1 MSLFPIGA
9 QPIDFG
15 NNPSFADCE
24 DVQPPLLMDTTDTL
38 LFQLGIGCCD
48 ENPLITEPD
57 FRTGWLTA
65 GRWTVVQGQAFSTDG
80 AQQASIEWP
89 NLTPTPGDIY
99 CISIDFSEVG
109 GAGVIV
115 RFGGGEWAV
124 GQGGVW
130 SVTHVATDTNVL
142 SIQLVQAGSNVTMA
156 SAQVF
161 EGPDDIEV
169 ELFDCEGD
177 TVLFTATLNTTP
189 QYFQIFEDVLLVN
202 IPMEDTGITDG
213 CFRVRALFDCAY
225 GDAPIESTTVIK
237 VDTAQCRGTIKL
249 RVCNDAPKMGVAP
262 GYFEQRIA
270 ASLVRPRWNIDLQ
283 EQRQSDGRIVR
294 TYADRTTTW
303 ELWVEPVG
311 YSHHQFLS
319 SLPLWDHLYLQGVE
333 WAAQGAEYTPDY
345 TGRTTVGGIT
355 LELRPRKELL
365 RAVQCATIGEGCD
378 PANDPICS
386 PLNFVV
392 GGPDIIG
399 DEPFVRLVIFD
410 ELGFIPGNFE
420 WRLDGVLQTPVTYT
434 GPGTYLFGP
443 AYPGSLVVI
452 TVEDTAKPGCFE
464 NVQWRQPLPDQSF
477 TFDVV
482 GDASGGDFTNIVTTS
497 GYWVIRNYTGY
508 FEIVQDGD
516 NAPNIATLD
525 GLYLVYAS
533 DVNGNPSGVITDILV
548 FDVPMEPV
556 DFSTLFG
563 ILSFGWQVDT
573 TTAPTLSGSQVLTNY
588 DVDNNNLSGPPDL
601 TSYPALTQF
610 NANGCGLVLAPSF
623 VFNPL
628 IGTVAMAVNALP
640 ASEINRVLF
649 EINAHGTSNGTII
662 LNGGTSAAPDT
673 TSGGFD
679 GVAARNA
686 LISRGWMVA
695 VN

>member
-1 MSLFPIGA
+1 MSLYPIGA

-109 GAGVIV
+109 GAGVVV

-202 IPMEDTGITDG
+202 IPMEDTGIEAG
-213 CFRVRALFDCAY
+213 CFRVRALFDCSY

-378 PANDPICS
+378 PANDPVCS

-392 GGPDIIG
+392 GGPDIIEG
-399 DEPFVRLVIFD
+399 VYFVRLVIFD
-410 ELGFIPGNFE
+410 DLGFTPGPIE
-420 WRLDGVLQTPVTYT
+420 WRLGGVLQTPVPYT
-434 GPGTYLFGP
+434 GPDTYLFGP
-443 AYPGSLVVI
+443 APPGSLVVI
-452 TVEDTAKPGCFE
+452 TIEDTSKPGCFE
-464 NVQWRQPLPDQSF
+464 NVVWRQPLPTQSF
-477 TFDVV
+477 TLEVV
-482 GDASGGDFTNIVTTS
+482 GDPDGGFFEISTS
-497 GYWVIRNYTGY
+497 TGY
-508 FEIVQDGD
+508 FVMISDTGVYQVVDASMWSNPFPEEGRYSIFSSLADGTPSGAIEGITIFDTPIVPLDFSNLSQINGLELQ
-516 NAPNIATLD
+516 NCSLSAPAPLGPAPN
-525 GLYLVYAS
+525 LV
-533 DVNGNPSGVITDILV
+533 
-548 FDVPMEPV
+548 
-556 DFSTLFG
+556 
-563 ILSFGWQVDT
+563 
-573 TTAPTLSGSQVLTNY
+573 
-588 DVDNNNLSGPPDL
+588 NLSYTDSPLITVGPDM
-601 TSYPALTQF
+601 TQYPLITNF
-610 NANGCGLVLAPSF
+610 DMNGC
-623 VFNPL
+623 
-628 IGTVAMAVNALP
+628 ALP
-640 ASEINRVLF
+640 NAEINRLLA
-649 EINAHGTSNGTII
+649 EIDAHGENGVAVN
-662 LNGGTSAAPDT
+662 LVGPLMGTADSS
-673 TSGGFD
+673 SGGFD
-679 GVAARNA
+679 GLAAIA
-686 LISRGWMVA
+686 GIVGRGGT
-695 VN
+695 VNVN